1 MTQTPTSHSGAQ
13 TDLLSDMAPGFL
25 RAPPSDRRLQVQV
38 VEGPDRALVREVT
51 SAHFTVGT
59 SRTNELVLADSTVSR
74 QHLRIDCSA
83 GILVRDLDSRNG
95 TYLGELQIREALVPL
110 GARLRLGRTVLCFRD
125 LAAETE
131 ESMRPIPELPSL
143 VGRSHAMRAVA
154 RSIRKLAQSSAAVL
168 LQGETGTGKELVARA
183 IHELG
188 PRSSGPFV
196 VVDSGALSPTLMA
209 SQLFGHERGAFAG
222 ADSRREGAFELARGG
237 TLFLDEIGDLP
248 PAIQPALLGVLE
260 RKTFRR
266 LGGREDLH
274 ADVRVISAT
283 HRDLRPGDR
292 VDSAR
297 LSRAESSREGPGTDS
312 GFPGDTVETFRDDL
326 FFRLAVVSVT
336 LPPLRERLE
345 DLDPLV
351 EHFARELAGPDVPP
365 FSESLMVALR
375 SHQWK
380 GNVRELRNVVE
391 NVLTMGSANLGPVPA
406 AGRAALSPSPSPT
419 DTVLPYRVARS
430 EAVAAF
436 EHHYIGNLIKLSKG
450 NASQAARVAGMD
462 RPYLLALLRK
472 HGLRG
477 PRPAD
482 RDGGSA

>member
-1 MTQTPTSHSGAQ
+1 MTQTPTSHSGAE
-13 TDLLSDMAPGFL
+13 TDVLSEVDPGLL
-25 RAPPSDRRLQVQV
+25 RARGRERSQRQWNDRRLRVQV
-38 VEGPDRALVREVT
+38 VEGPDRALVCEVN

-59 SRTNELVLADSTVSR
+59 SRKNQLVLEDPTVSR
-74 QHLRIDCSA
+74 HHLRVDCSD
-83 GILVRDLDSRNG
+83 GILVQDLDSRNG
-95 TYLGELQIREALVPL
+95 TFLGELQIREALVPL
-110 GARLRLGRTVLCFRD
+110 GARLRLGRTVLCFHD
-125 LAAETE
+125 AASEAE
-131 ESMRPIPELPSL
+131 ESPHPIPRIPALI
-143 VGRSHAMRAVA
+143 GRSHAMQAVA
-154 RSIRKLAQSSAAVL
+154 RSIHKLAQSSAAVL

-188 PRSSGPFV
+188 PRASGPFV
-196 VVDSGALSPTLMA
+196 AVDSGALSTTLMA
-209 SQLFGHERGAFAG
+209 SQLFGHERGAFTG
-222 ADSRREGAFELARGG
+222 AEGRREGAFELARGG

-266 LGGREDLH
+266 LGGREDIP

-283 HRDLRPGDR
+283 HRD
-292 VDSAR
+292 V
-297 LSRAESSREGPGTDS
+297 RAGAAD
-312 GFPGDTVETFRDDL
+312 ETFRSDL
-326 FFRLAVVSVT
+326 YFRLAVVNLH

-345 DLDPLV
+345 DLDALV
-351 EHFARELAGPDVPP
+351 QHFIHEIAGPGAPP

-375 SHQWK
+375 SHKWR

-391 NVLTMGSANLGPVPA
+391 NVLTMGSANLGPLSS
-406 AGRAALSPSPSPT
+406 AGRAAVSPSNADP
-419 DTVLPYRVARS
+419 VLPYRVARS

-477 PRPAD
+477 PRPTD
-482 RDGGSA
+482 PGEGSA

>member
-1 MTQTPTSHSGAQ
+1 
-13 TDLLSDMAPGFL
+13 MAPGFL
-25 RAPPSDRRLQVQV
+25 QARTSDRRIQVQV
-38 VEGPDRALVREVT
+38 VEGPDRALAREVT

-59 SRTNELVLADSTVSR
+59 SHKNELVLADPTVSR
-74 QHLRIDCSA
+74 QHLHVDCSN

-95 TYLGELQIREALVPL
+95 TYLGDLQIREALVPL

-125 LAAETE
+125 AAAETE
-131 ESMRPIPELPSL
+131 ESTRPIAEIPSL
-143 VGRSHAMRAVA
+143 IGRSHAMRAIA

-188 PRSSGPFV
+188 PRASGPFV
-196 VVDSGALSPTLMA
+196 AVDSGALSPTLMA
-209 SQLFGHERGAFAG
+209 SQLFGHEPGAFAG

-266 LGGREDLH
+266 LGGRENLH

-283 HRDLRPGDR
+283 HRELR
-292 VDSAR
+292 
-297 LSRAESSREGPGTDS
+297 S
-312 GFPGDTVETFRDDL
+312 GSPDDTFREDL
-326 FFRLAVVSVT
+326 YFRLAVVNVT

-351 EHFARELAGPDVPP
+351 EHFAREIAGPDVPP

-391 NVLTMGSANLGPVPA
+391 NVLTMGSANLGPVPS
-406 AGRAALSPSPSPT
+406 AGRTAMLPSPT

-477 PRPAD
+477 PRPAE
-482 RDGGSA
+482 RDDGSA

>member
-1 MTQTPTSHSGAQ
+1 MSEASCTQCQWAGHCPEGERTRMTQTPTSHSGAE
-13 TDLLSDMAPGFL
+13 TDLLSDMDSSFL
-25 RAPPSDRRLQVQV
+25 RGERASDRRLQVQI

-51 SAHFTVGT
+51 STHFTVGT
-59 SRTNELVLADSTVSR
+59 SRKNELVLADPTVSR
-74 QHLRIDCSA
+74 HHLRVDCSN
-83 GILVRDLDSRNG
+83 GILVQDLDSRNG

-125 LAAETE
+125 AAGETE
-131 ESMRPIPELPSL
+131 ESIRPIAEIPSL
-143 VGRSHAMRAVA
+143 IGRSHAMQAVA
-154 RSIRKLAQSSAAVL
+154 RSIRKLAQSGAAVL

-188 PRSSGPFV
+188 PRASGPFV
-196 VVDSGALSPTLMA
+196 AIDSGALSPTLMA
-209 SQLFGHERGAFAG
+209 SQLFGHERGSFTG
-222 ADSRREGAFELARGG
+222 ADTRREGAFELARGG

-266 LGGREDLH
+266 LGGRENIP

-283 HRDLRPGDR
+283 HRDLRSG
-292 VDSAR
+292 SA
-297 LSRAESSREGPGTDS
+297 D
-312 GFPGDTVETFRDDL
+312 ETFRSDL
-326 FFRLAVVSVT
+326 YFRLAVVNLH
-336 LPPLRERLE
+336 LPPLRERVE

-351 EHFARELAGPDVPP
+351 AHFIREIAGPGAPP

-375 SHQWK
+375 SHRWK

-391 NVLTMGSANLGPVPA
+391 NVLTMGSANLRPVPA
-406 AGRAALSPSPSPT
+406 SARAAVPPPGT
-419 DTVLPYRVARS
+419 DGVLPYRVARS

-477 PRPAD
+477 PRPTEQGD
-482 RDGGSA
+482 